1 MNHKP
6 WLTLTAL
13 IALAIGVV
21 LAIWLIPLW
30 RTTDRI
36 HDVASENFDR
46 REAAWNWWR
55 SEPGSLP
62 LPELNQ
68 MLADASPDALFHGAR
83 ELQKLHSWGWGK
95 QTNAM
100 MGRYITLLM
109 WRSHIMDLDDVILL
123 VDQAPADAPHDA
135 MLEIGDALFTHP
147 DALVARRGFN
157 ALIGWCG
164 FRPVLAPMLSHL
176 PEHRSDWGL
185 HYLHLLNHG
194 QQPLR
199 VETMSNRPT
208 TDPVILQAMEQW
220 QNNFNNEELLLLLW
234 VRTAATMGDALQRR
248 TTAQRWLDDLGSD
261 INPEEGTTPPPGP
274 QRRLAGALL
283 AAHERLDTQLLEQA
297 MIIEQDAVTRTVLRL
312 AIDATGPTWNNEN
325 PAEFARRA
333 LPVPEGTSLYPLFC
347 RMLAGD
353 IALLEP
359 LLDAAAAG
367 SWPAR
372 FQSVALISWLMPGWI
387 DAEPNIAAG
396 IAEADNFF
404 ELLLARW
411 RLEHRWVVN
420 SRISADDVSHD

>member
-6 WLTLTAL
+6 WLALTAL

-21 LAIWLIPLW
+21 LAMWLMPLW

-36 HDVASENFDR
+36 QDVASENFDR

-55 SEPGSLP
+55 SEPGPLP
-62 LPELNQ
+62 LPELNL
-68 MLADASPDALFHGAR
+68 MLANAAPEALFHGAR

-95 QTNAM
+95 QTDAM
-100 MGRYITLLM
+100 MGRYMALLM

-123 VDQAPADAPHDA
+123 VDQAPATAPQDA
-135 MLEIGDALFTHP
+135 MLELGDALFKHP
-147 DALVARRGFN
+147 DTLVARRGFN
-157 ALIGWCG
+157 ALVSWCG

-176 PEHRSDWGL
+176 PEHRRDWGL
-185 HYLHLLNHG
+185 HYRHLLNYG

-199 VETMSNRPT
+199 VEQMTTQPT
-208 TDPVILQAMEQW
+208 TDPVILQAMQRW
-220 QNNFNNEELLLLLW
+220 RNNLNNEELLLLVW
-234 VRTAATMGDALQRR
+234 VRAAATMGDALQRR
-248 TTAQRWLDDLGSD
+248 TTAHRWLDDRRSD
-261 INPEEGTTPPPGP
+261 INSEEGIAPPPGP

-283 AAHERLDTQLLEQA
+283 AAHERLDTKLLEQA
-297 MIIEQDAVTRTVLRL
+297 MVIEQDAITRTVLRL
-312 AIDATGPTWNNEN
+312 AIDATGPAWNNEN

-333 LPVPEGTSLYPLFC
+333 LPLPEGTSLYPLFC

-359 LLDAAAAG
+359 LLEAGAAG

-372 FQSVALISWLMPGWI
+372 LQSIALISWLMPEWI
-387 DAEPNIAAG
+387 DSEPNIAAG
-396 IAEADNFF
+396 TAEADIFF

-420 SRISADDVSHD
+420 SRNSTDDVSHD